1 MMSDPSRVRVSG
13 PLEPYAAGFRDELK
27 RLGYRRNAAGNQLQ
41 LMAHVSRWLE
51 HRRFDPIELTPAR
64 VDEFLVDRRAEGYRL
79 WLSTK
84 ATKPMLD
91 FLRGVG
97 VVRYPSLSLP
107 DTAADE
113 LIEIFRSYL
122 IRERGLAEATVTSY
136 VHVARLFLS
145 DRSAIGAAD
154 LGSLTG
160 REVTGFVLAETANR
174 SVGSAQYVACGLRA
188 FLRFAYVT
196 GRNRREVGCCRP
208 EDRVVAAVEGSPVDQ
223 SR

>member
-1 MMSDPSRVRVSG
+1 MSNPLRVRVSG
-13 PLEPYAAGFRDELK
+13 PLQPYVAGFRAELK

-51 HRRFDPIELTPAR
+51 HHRLDPVELTSAR

-84 ATKPMLD
+84 ATEPMLD
-91 FLRGVG
+91 FLRSVG
-97 VVRYPSLSLP
+97 VVPDPSPSLP
-107 DTAADE
+107 DTAIDE

-136 VHVARLFLS
+136 VHVARLFLA

-174 SVGSAQYVACGLRA
+174 SVGSGRVTDWSWFRDVSVSTVNPGRGGPVRGFKARLR
-188 FLRFAYVT
+188 
-196 GRNRREVGCCRP
+196 
-208 EDRVVAAVEGSPVDQ
+208 D
-223 SR
+223 